1 MDAADGMQG
10 FGAANP
16 PDTCPRYRTFQGL
29 RPEGETRGPVP
40 GKTPKGAQAR
50 PYRKP
55 TQVDEANSL
64 RCSRQLGRRN
74 SANQPRN
81 FGIRG
86 ASARQREQRE
96 AYGGRRETAE
106 ATVYQKHRA
115 MLTRKWTY
123 MV

>member
-1 MDAADGMQG
+1 M
-10 FGAANP
+10 
-16 PDTCPRYRTFQGL
+16 
-29 RPEGETRGPVP
+29 P
-40 GKTPKGAQAR
+40 GKTPKGANVG

-86 ASARQREQRE
+86 ASDGQREQRE
-96 AYGGRRETAE
+96 AVGGRRETAE

>member
-1 MDAADGMQG
+1 MDAADGVRG
-10 FGAANP
+10 AGAANP
-16 PDTCPRYRTFQGL
+16 PGMRPRLRTPRRL
-29 RPEGETRGPVP
+29 RPEGERRGPVP
-40 GKTPKGAQAR
+40 GKTPKGANEG

-86 ASARQREQRE
+86 APRGQDGQSE
-96 AYGGRRETAE
+96 AAGGRRETAE

>member
-1 MDAADGMQG
+1 MDAAEGVRG
-10 FGAANP
+10 LGAANP
-16 PDTCPRYRTFQGL
+16 PHACPRLRTRGGL
-29 RPEGETRGPVP
+29 RPEAASRWTVP
-40 GKTPKGAQAR
+40 GKTPKGAEAG

-86 ASARQREQRE
+86 ASEGQYEQYE
-96 AYGGRRETAE
+96 AFGGRRETAE